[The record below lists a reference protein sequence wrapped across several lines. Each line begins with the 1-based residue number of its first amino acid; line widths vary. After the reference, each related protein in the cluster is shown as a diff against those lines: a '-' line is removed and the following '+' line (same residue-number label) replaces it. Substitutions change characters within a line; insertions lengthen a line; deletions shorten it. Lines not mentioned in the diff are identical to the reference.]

1 MAQQNKMVEIFK
13 EYFKE
18 MLLCQPLE
26 NHPLDGRPLPS
37 PEQLKYKILVK
48 AKRCKVPKISRD
60 HSYDTFATGSLSFSS
75 DENYSTVNS
84 KKTLISLGS
93 TDSGESLPA
102 ELPKE
107 LISLTEQ
114 ELRCVF
120 IPEKEEIS
128 YTQLS
133 SLVNYME
140 ADRPANF
147 SLAER
152 RPHILCSVDED
163 VSWRYFKEKRAS
175 HLLKITTRR
184 IVRVYPKNFRI
195 CSDNYFPMNHWVMGV
210 QMVALNYQTPGIE
223 MLLNQAM
230 FERNDSCGYV
240 LKPECMRNPWELID
254 IHSSTP
260 QVPNRSSVV
269 LKIKILSGH
278 FYSHIVK
285 PSALQ
290 RYSCPLLAR
299 QQSADPITTYVTV
312 QVFDLPEYE
321 KPKCYRTKEATEE
334 ATVTK
339 YNHKSSSKIFLFE
352 KIVLSELAYVHFC
365 VWQKV
370 GCHSVPVAHKL
381 IPVEKLNNGKSLKGF
396 ENVER
401 DTIFCPTESYRN
413 ITLRNV
419 NNQCIGPASL
429 FVLFDVHYFSTQR
442 AISRALALPFDDE
455 KRERDFVTAVIN
467 PFMSEPEERPI
478 MKLEEL
484 DGHMDIESSNIS
496 NLSPTISNLYQRKL
510 SNTQVTPTKSSG
522 NLLK

>member
-60 HSYDTFATGSLSFSS
+60 HSYDTATTASSGSLSFSS

-84 KKTLISLGS
+84 KKSLISLGS

-140 ADRPANF
+140 SDRPANF

-163 VSWRYFKEKRAS
+163 VSWRYFKEKKAN

-195 CSDNYFPMNHWVMGV
+195 CSDNYFPMNHWAMGV

-290 RYSCPLLAR
+290 RCSCPLLAR
-299 QQSADPITTYVTV
+299 QQNADPITTYVTV

-321 KPKCYRTKEATEE
+321 KSKCYRTKESTEE

-339 YNHKSSSKIFLFE
+339 YSHKSSSKIFLFE

-365 VWQKV
+365 VWQRA
-370 GCHSVPVAHKL
+370 GCHSVPIAHKL
-381 IPVEKLNNGKSLKGF
+381 IPVEKLNNG
-396 ENVER
+396 
-401 DTIFCPTESYRN
+401 YRN

-484 DGHMDIESSNIS
+484 DGHMDMESSNIS
-496 NLSPTISNLYQRKL
+496 NLNPTISNLYQRKL
-510 SNTQVTPTKSSG
+510 SNPQVTPTKSSG
-522 NLLK
+522 NLLKKISGFLKA